1 MKNHA
6 MNLVRRIHPTLLSMW
21 LVMACYGIVM
31 QVIILIVTK
40 RWLYYSLGAWVGV
53 LLAMV
58 CSGMLL
64 HAIEGALDRG
74 EKGAAGYAI
83 RSYMLRLSL
92 IAAVFAVLAVTGAG
106 SVVTAFVGVFS
117 IKISAYLQGTIQKL
131 PFIGKLFVNGRK

>member
-1 MKNHA
+1 
-6 MNLVRRIHPTLLSMW
+6 MNLIRRIHPTLLSMW
-21 LVMACYGIVM
+21 IVMVGYGIVM
-31 QVIILIVTK
+31 QMIILIATK

-74 EKGAAGYAI
+74 EKGATAYAI
-83 RSYMLRLSL
+83 RSYVLRLSL

-106 SVVTAFVGVFS
+106 SVVTAFIGVFS
-117 IKISAYLQGTIQKL
+117 MKISAYLQGTIQKL
-131 PFIGKLFVNGRK
+131 PFIGKR